1 MRRAA
6 AAKAD
11 AGALPGWDLSD
22 LYPGPRSD
30 EVRRDLEQAAAAA
43 EALHE
48 EFAGRVG
55 DLDGEILADL
65 IARYEAIK
73 ETLERLTSYAYL
85 VYCTAMDDAETAQFF
100 QTVREETTATESR
113 LLFLTLEL
121 NRIEEDA
128 LADKLKAPAL
138 ARYAPWVRDVRAFR
152 PFQLSD
158 EVERLLLEKQVAGR
172 AAWMRLFD
180 ETMAALRFSV
190 RGEALGSAEALNL
203 LSDKDR
209 EVRKE
214 AAQALGTVLGENV
227 RTFALITNTLAKDKE
242 IEDQWRGFERPISAR
257 NLGNR
262 VEDEVVD
269 ALIAAVEAAAPRLAH
284 RYYALKAR
292 WMGVDRL
299 DYWDRNAPLPED
311 DDRTVGWDEAIST
324 VLAAYRA
331 FSPELAGI
339 GRRFFDN
346 DWIDVPVRNGKSP
359 GAFAHP
365 TVPGAHPYLLL
376 NYQGKARDVMILA
389 HELGHGVH
397 QVLAGG
403 QGLLLAETPL
413 TLAETASVFGEQLT
427 FRALLDGES
436 EPERRRVMLAGKV
449 EDMLNTVVR
458 QVAFCAFER
467 RVHEERRAGELTPE
481 RLSEHWLAVQSESL
495 GPALRFHDEYRFYWA
510 YIPHFIH
517 APFYV
522 YAYAFGE
529 CLVNALYAVY
539 RAEPAGFEQKYLDM
553 LRAGG
558 SLRHRE
564 LLAPFGL
571 DASDPAFWSRGLDV
585 IAGFVDEP
593 GGGALARKLN
603 PFGEPDREPGAALD
617 GGAERLVAGRPL
629 RPVGEAGLAVPGLVG
644 AELLKRLAQVG
655 LVLAEFLGLRRVML
669 LDHFLDRDG
678 ARHRRPLAEQR
689 ARRTQR
695 IACDV
700 PDRGE
705 CGRPHPALDQQR
717 VEGIQMRLL
726 RLGHFADRGRGA
738 AAAEHRELAVVDPL
752 GAVLAG
758 VIHADHAGDRLLW
771 RGVAGEPVLARD
783 RGPRLFA
790 LLFVVHVRALH
801 DRATP

>member
-138 ARYAPWVRDVRAFR
+138 ARYAPWVRDIRAFR

-209 EVRKE
+209 DVRKE

-403 QGLLLAETPL
+403 QGLLMAETPL

-539 RAEPAGFEQKYLDM
+539 RAEPAGFEEKYLDM

-585 IAGFVDEP
+585 IAGFVDE
-593 GGGALARKLN
+593 L
-603 PFGEPDREPGAALD
+603 EAAL
-617 GGAERLVAGRPL
+617 
-629 RPVGEAGLAVPGLVG
+629 
-644 AELLKRLAQVG
+644 
-655 LVLAEFLGLRRVML
+655 
-669 LDHFLDRDG
+669 
-678 ARHRRPLAEQR
+678 
-689 ARRTQR
+689 
-695 IACDV
+695 
-700 PDRGE
+700 
-705 CGRPHPALDQQR
+705 
-717 VEGIQMRLL
+717 
-726 RLGHFADRGRGA
+726 
-738 AAAEHRELAVVDPL
+738 
-752 GAVLAG
+752 
-758 VIHADHAGDRLLW
+758 
-771 RGVAGEPVLARD
+771 
-783 RGPRLFA
+783 
-790 LLFVVHVRALH
+790 
-801 DRATP
+801 